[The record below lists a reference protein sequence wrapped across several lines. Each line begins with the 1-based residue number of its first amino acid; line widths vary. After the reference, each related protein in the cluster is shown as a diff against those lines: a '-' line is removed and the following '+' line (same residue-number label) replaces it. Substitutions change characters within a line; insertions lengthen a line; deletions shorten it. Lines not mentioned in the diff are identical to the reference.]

1 MAEIQAISCFIQSS
15 AEYTSDLTDDDLQA
29 FLQDA
34 PFFVVTEDML
44 KGELNGSVA
53 VVAVREVWGFRV

>member
-34 PFFVVTEDML
+34 PFFVETEDVQ
-44 KGELNGSVA
+44 K
-53 VVAVREVWGFRV
+53 RE